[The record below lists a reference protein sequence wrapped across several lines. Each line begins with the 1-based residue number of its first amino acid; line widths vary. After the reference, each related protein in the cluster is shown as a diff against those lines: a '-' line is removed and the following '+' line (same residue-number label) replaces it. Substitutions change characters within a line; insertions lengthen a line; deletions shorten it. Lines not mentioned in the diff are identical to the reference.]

1 MHAALNGVEA
11 PAFICESAGT
21 GRQAR
26 LRGVC
31 QPTWEFKSPLSHQN
45 TQPILMTLEKI
56 QCHQG
61 FPGFFIPEIIFIFPL
76 RTKGVFTQL
85 RRLELLYAP
94 FWGVIGPP
102 LLPVLEKNIFYFR
115 KIKYTKKFKCRIVD
129 FAESIIRHFCFIAI

>member
-1 MHAALNGVEA
+1 MSTDVGVQVSSLA
-11 PAFICESAGT
+11 PEYPANFDDT
-21 GRQAR
+21 GENPVSSR
-26 LRGVC
+26 LSGI
-31 QPTWEFKSPLSHQN
+31 FH
-45 TQPILMTLEKI
+45 
-56 QCHQG
+56 
-61 FPGFFIPEIIFIFPL
+61 PGNFFIFPL